1 MTYDQAHTILDRHK
15 EGSHAYSLLT
25 ITKALYL
32 TGDIGAHEE
41 LRGEGMVTEIPPESE
56 RSWPQRSQAMVGA
69 NDCSYHPH

>member
-1 MTYDQAHTILDRHK
+1 MNLEQANTILDRHK

-41 LRGEGMVTEIPPESE
+41 LRGSGMVAEIPGESE
-56 RSWPQRSQAMVGA
+56 GSWTERSQEMVGA
-69 NDCSYHPH
+69 NN

>member
-1 MTYDQAHTILDRHK
+1 MNHKEANTILDRHK

-41 LRGEGMVTEIPPESE
+41 LRSEGMVDPLSGEGEGSWAE
-56 RSWPQRSQAMVGA
+56 RSEEMVGA
-69 NDCSYHPH
+69 NN

>member
-1 MTYDQAHTILDRHK
+1 MNLFQANLILDRHK

-41 LRGEGMVTEIPPESE
+41 LRGERMVDSLSGEDEGSWTE
-56 RSWPQRSQAMVGA
+56 RSEEMVGE
-69 NDCSYHPH
+69 ND

>member
-1 MTYDQAHTILDRHK
+1 MNLFQANQILDRHK

-41 LRGEGMVTEIPPESE
+41 LRSEGMVDPLPGEREESWTE
-56 RSWPQRSQAMVGA
+56 RSQEMVGA
-69 NDCSYHPH
+69 ND